1 MNEVVIDGEKYY
13 PENQTPIVSS
23 KWYDF
28 LTSNR
33 FWAITIG
40 ALSIYGEQKGF
51 LGDSEMQLIAT
62 ISSLFVVVRTLDRG
76 AEVLSEK

>member
-1 MNEVVIDGEKYY
+1 MNEVIVDGVRYT
-13 PENQTPIVSS
+13 PENQNTTASS

-40 ALSIYGEQKGF
+40 ALSIYGQQKGL
-51 LGDSEMQLIAT
+51 LGDAEMQFIAT